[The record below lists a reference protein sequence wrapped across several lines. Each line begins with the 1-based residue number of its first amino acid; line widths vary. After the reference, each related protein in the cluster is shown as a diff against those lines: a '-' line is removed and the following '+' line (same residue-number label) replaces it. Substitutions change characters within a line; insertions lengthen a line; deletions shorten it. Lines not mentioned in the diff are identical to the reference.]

1 MIKSL
6 CVLGGGTAGL
16 IAALMARS
24 SYPELDITIVES
36 SEYGIIGVGEG
47 STEHWAG
54 FMNHIGVDVPTL
66 VKETGATYKTGI
78 RFSNW
83 HGDGKD
89 YWHNLF
95 EDLSHKDEKVGLF
108 TSMIKL
114 IADNVPPEE
123 TVLESG
129 LKSIHAQP
137 LHYSVHQYHFDTNK
151 LNIFLHKLCAERNI
165 KVFDDKIID
174 VVINKNGNVS
184 ELVGEKKSYTA
195 DFFIDSS
202 GFRRV
207 ISSKLNI
214 RWNSCADQLP
224 MNTALAAPT
233 PYEEEIPSHTEARA
247 LSSGWMWRIP
257 TQDRFGNGY
266 VYCDKFISDE
276 DAEAEFKSQFPYE
289 ITVAKKI
296 KFEAG
301 YLDELWVKN
310 CLNVGLAGMFVEPL
324 EATSIGF
331 TIQQMFGFLTSIT
344 HWDNES
350 VGAQINYNKTFKIV
364 SQNIID
370 FVQLHYF
377 TEREDSEFWKWCK
390 QGGIVKSKFNKTYLE
405 TFKNSLPGQYAFQDK
420 FIMFTELNWL
430 QVMHGLRLY
439 NYEKINKFFYSN
451 LEHTIPLIE
460 EQIRDRE
467 YVTSQLEYYPHRQAL
482 EFLIKMNDGIPIDH
496 IGKLWSGVETNN

>member
-6 CVLGGGTAGL
+6 CILGGGTAGL

-24 SYPELDITIVES
+24 SYPKLSITVVES
-36 SEYGIIGVGEG
+36 SEYGIVGVGEG

-54 FMNHIGVDVPTL
+54 FMQHIDVDVPTL
-66 VKETGATYKTGI
+66 VRETAATYKTGI
-78 RFSNW
+78 RFTNW
-83 HGDGKD
+83 HGDGTE

-95 EDLSHKDEKVGLF
+95 EDLSHQDQKVGLY
-108 TSMIKL
+108 TGMIKL
-114 IADNVPPEE
+114 IADNVDPVD
-123 TVLESG
+123 TVLPTG
-129 LKSIHAQP
+129 RKSLHAQP

-151 LNIFLHKLCAERNI
+151 LNVFMHKLCSERNI
-165 KVFDDKIID
+165 TVIDDKIND
-174 VVINKNGNVS
+174 VTLDSQGNVHK
-184 ELVGEKKSYTA
+184 LIGEKDFYTA

-207 ISSKLNI
+207 ISSKLNVK
-214 RWNSCADQLP
+214 WNSCADQLP
-224 MNTALAAPT
+224 MNSALAAPT

-331 TIQQMFGFLTSIT
+331 TIQQMFGFLISLP
-344 HWDNES
+344 
-350 VGAQINYNKTFKIV
+350 NYSSKNTLARSTYNDTFKIV
-364 SQNIID
+364 AQNIID

-377 TEREDSEFWKWCK
+377 TERKDSEFWKWCNN
-390 QGGIVKSKFNKTYLE
+390 GGITKSEFNKTHLDN
-405 TFKNSLPGQYAFQDK
+405 FKKTLPGQYAFQDK
-420 FIMFTELNWL
+420 FLMFKELNWL

-439 NYEKINKFFYSN
+439 DYKTLNEWFYDN
-451 LEHTIPLIE
+451 LTHTIPFIE
-460 EQIRDRE
+460 EQLRE
-467 YVTSQLEYYPHRQAL
+467 REFVTSSIQYFPHREAL
-482 EFLIKMNDGIPIDH
+482 RHLTELTETMLMRDIKDLI
-496 IGKLWSGVETNN
+496 ST